1 MSVRYIIVD
10 DESVAH
16 DIIKKYCS
24 LLPNMQLMRDCYDA
38 IEAIEYLNSNA
49 VDLIFLDLN
58 MPKLNGF
65 AFLKTLP
72 SPPKVI
78 VTTAYKEHALE
89 GYELNIVDYLLKP
102 FSFERF
108 LKAVNKAH
116 TDTSKAPAIKQNEV
130 SVEIPE
136 RIFLRSTNQHIQVAL
151 DDILFVE
158 ASGNYIK
165 IVLKEEI
172 ITLRGT
178 LSSVSEHIPTDGLLQ
193 VHRSFMVA
201 QKHIKRIEG
210 NEILIGNYT
219 VPIGKLFR
227 AQLDRILKMQRH

>member
-1 MSVRYIIVD
+1 MSIKYMIVD

-24 LLPNMQLMRDCYDA
+24 LLPNMKLVQNCYDA
-38 IEAIEYLNSNA
+38 IEAIDYLNSNT
-49 VDLIFLDLN
+49 VNLVFLDLN
-58 MPKLNGF
+58 MPKLHGF
-65 AFLKTLP
+65 EFLRTVP
-72 SPPKVI
+72 NQPKVI
-78 VTTAYKEHALE
+78 VTTAHKEHALE

-108 LKAVNKAH
+108 LKAVNKACIE
-116 TDTSKAPAIKQNEV
+116 TSKTSSIMQHEV
-130 SVEIPE
+130 SNAKSE
-136 RIFLRSTNQHIQVAL
+136 RIFLRSNNKHIQVVL

-178 LSSVSEHIPTDGLLQ
+178 LSSIMELIPTDGFIQ
-193 VHRSFMVA
+193 VHRSFMLV
-201 QKHIKRIEG
+201 QKHIKSIEG
-210 NEILIGNYT
+210 NQIAIDKYT
-219 VPIGKLFR
+219 VPIGKLFKV
-227 AQLDRILKMQRH
+227 QLDRLLK

>member
-1 MSVRYIIVD
+1 MNVRYIIVD

-24 LLPNMQLMRDCYDA
+24 LLPSMQLMQDCYDA
-38 IEAIEYLNSNA
+38 IEAIDYLNSNT

-58 MPKLNGF
+58 MPKLHGF
-65 AFLKTLP
+65 EFLKTLP
-72 SPPKVI
+72 NPPKII

-108 LKAVNKAH
+108 LKAVNKAR
-116 TDTSKAPAIKQNEV
+116 TDTPKTPSIKQNEI
-130 SVEIPE
+130 SDATPA
-136 RIFLRSTNQHIQVAL
+136 RIFLRSTNKHVQVAL

-178 LSSVSEHIPTDGLLQ
+178 LSSITEHIPTDGLVQ
-193 VHRSFMVA
+193 VHRSFMVR
-201 QKHIKRIEG
+201 QNHIKSIEG
-210 NEILIGNYT
+210 NQIVIGKYT
-219 VPIGKLFR
+219 VPIGKSFKV
-227 AQLDRILKMQRH
+227 QLDRLLK

>member
-1 MSVRYIIVD
+1 MSIKYIIVD

-16 DIIKKYCS
+16 DIIKKYCG
-24 LLPNMQLMRDCYDA
+24 LLPNMQMMQDCYDA
-38 IEAIEYLNSNA
+38 IEAIEYLNSNI

-58 MPKLNGF
+58 MPKLQGF
-65 AFLKTLP
+65 EFLRTLP
-72 SPPKVI
+72 QPPKVI
-78 VTTAYKEHALE
+78 VTTAYREYALE

-108 LKAVNKAH
+108 LKAVNKAC
-116 TDTSKAPAIKQNEV
+116 TDTTKPASITQNEV
-130 SVEIPE
+130 SEGKPE
-136 RIFLRSTNQHIQVAL
+136 RIFLRSNNKYIQVAP

-165 IVLKEEI
+165 IVFKEEI
-172 ITLRGT
+172 ITLRGN
-178 LSSVSEHIPTDGLLQ
+178 LSSVKELIPTDDFVQ

-201 QKHIKRIEG
+201 QKHIRSIEG
-210 NEILIGNYT
+210 NQIGIGKYA

-227 AQLDRILKMQRH
+227 AQLDHLLK

>member
-1 MSVRYIIVD
+1 MSIRYIIVD

-24 LLPNMQLMRDCYDA
+24 LLPNMQLMQDCYDA
-38 IEAIEYLNSNA
+38 IEAIEYLNNNE

-58 MPKLNGF
+58 MPKLQGF
-65 AFLKTLP
+65 EFLKTL
-72 SPPKVI
+72 SHSPKVI

-108 LKAVNKAH
+108 LKAVNKAR
-116 TDTSKAPAIKQNEV
+116 TDTPKTAVSNSQNLVTDGKQ
-130 SVEIPE
+130 E
-136 RIFLRSTNQHIQVAL
+136 RFFLRSDNKYTQIVL

-158 ASGNYIK
+158 SCGNYIK

-172 ITLRGT
+172 ITTRGK
-178 LSSVSEHIPTDGLLQ
+178 LSSMMELMPIDSFIQ

-210 NEILIGNYT
+210 NQIFFENYT
-219 VPIGKLFR
+219 VPIGKLFKV
-227 AQLDRILKMQRH
+227 QLDRLLK

>member
-1 MSVRYIIVD
+1 MSTRYIIVD

-24 LLPNMQLMRDCYDA
+24 LLPNMHLMQDCYDA
-38 IEAIEYLNSNA
+38 IEAIEYLNNNE

-58 MPKLNGF
+58 MPKLKGF
-65 AFLKTLP
+65 EFLKTL
-72 SPPKVI
+72 SNSPKVI

-108 LKAVNKAH
+108 LKAVNKAR
-116 TDTSKAPAIKQNEV
+116 TDTSKIISNQQNVVADAKQE
-130 SVEIPE
+130 SF
-136 RIFLRSTNQHIQVAL
+136 FLRSDNKYTQIVL

-158 ASGNYIK
+158 SSGNYIK

-172 ITLRGT
+172 ITTRGK
-178 LSSVSEHIPTDGLLQ
+178 LSSMMELMTTDRFIQ

-210 NEILIGNYT
+210 NQIFLDNYT
-219 VPIGKLFR
+219 VPIGKLFKV
-227 AQLDRILKMQRH
+227 QLDRIIK

>member
-1 MSVRYIIVD
+1 MNIKYMIVD
-10 DESVAH
+10 DESIAH

-24 LLPNMQLMRDCYDA
+24 LLPYMQLMQDCYDA
-38 IEAIEYLNSNA
+38 IEAIEYLNKNT

-58 MPKLNGF
+58 MPKLKGF
-65 AFLKTLP
+65 EFLKTLP
-72 SPPKVI
+72 NPPKII
-78 VTTAYKEHALE
+78 VATAYKEYALE

-108 LKAVNKAH
+108 LKAINKAFIVDASK
-116 TDTSKAPAIKQNEV
+116 TTSITQNEAND
-130 SVEIPE
+130 EKPE
-136 RIFLRSTNQHIQVAL
+136 RIFLRSNNKSIQVVL
-151 DDILFVE
+151 DDILFAE

-172 ITLRGT
+172 ITIRGS
-178 LSSVSEHIPTDGLLQ
+178 LSSIMELLPNEGFVQ

-201 QKHIKRIEG
+201 QKHIRRIEG
-210 NEILIGNYT
+210 NQIFLDHYT

-227 AQLDRILKMQRH
+227 GEIERILK

>member
-1 MSVRYIIVD
+1 MSTKYIIVD

-24 LLPNMQLMRDCYDA
+24 LLLNMQLMQDCYDA
-38 IEAIEYLNSNA
+38 IEAMEYLNNHT

-58 MPKLNGF
+58 MPKLQGF
-65 AFLKTLP
+65 EFLKTL
-72 SPPKVI
+72 SHSPKVI
-78 VTTAYKEHALE
+78 VTTAYKEHAIE

-108 LKAVNKAH
+108 LKAVNKAR
-116 TDTSKAPAIKQNEV
+116 TDTTKIISTPQNVVADAKQE
-130 SVEIPE
+130 SF
-136 RIFLRSTNQHIQVAL
+136 FLRSDNKYTQIIL

-158 ASGNYIK
+158 SSGNYIK

-172 ITLRGT
+172 ITTRGK
-178 LSSVSEHIPTDGLLQ
+178 LSSMMELMPTDRFIQ
-193 VHRSFMVA
+193 VHRSFMVG

-210 NEILIGNYT
+210 NQIFLDNYT
-219 VPIGKLFR
+219 VPIGKLFKV
-227 AQLDRILKMQRH
+227 QLDRILK

>member
-1 MSVRYIIVD
+1 MSIKYIIVD

-16 DIIKKYCS
+16 EIIKKYCS
-24 LLPNMQLMRDCYDA
+24 MLPNMQLMQDCYDA
-38 IEAIEYLNSNA
+38 IEAIEYLNHHT

-58 MPKLNGF
+58 MPKLKGF
-65 AFLKTLP
+65 EFLKTLP
-72 SPPKVI
+72 NSPKVI
-78 VTTAYKEHALE
+78 VTTAYKEFAFE

-108 LKAVNKAH
+108 LKAINKAR
-116 TDTSKAPAIKQNEV
+116 TDTPKTPSNPQNLVSDIKQ
-130 SVEIPE
+130 E
-136 RIFLRSTNQHIQVAL
+136 RFFVRSDNKYVQILL

-158 ASGNYIK
+158 SSGNYIK

-172 ITLRGT
+172 ITMRGK
-178 LSSVSEHIPTDGLLQ
+178 LSSITELIPNQSFIQ

-210 NEILIGNYT
+210 NQIFIDNYT
-219 VPIGKLFR
+219 VPIGKSFKVQVDGL
-227 AQLDRILKMQRH
+227 LKK